1 MKSPGEADGNLVSF
15 VAKTTLN
22 DARFWTVIGT
32 FGGLSTPIAMDPVL
46 FEGGDTGYRAVSV
59 VVAKGEMH
67 LYKIGADNQYD
78 VDSINPQRS
87 VSPSGHLWSR
97 FLLMAIFSR
106 LYSTLGR

>member
-1 MKSPGEADGNLVSF
+1 
-15 VAKTTLN
+15 
-22 DARFWTVIGT
+22 
-32 FGGLSTPIAMDPVL
+32 MDPVL